1 MIKCCYILNLLR
13 NQLSNWN
20 ISRNDDALI
29 AYINMGVIDLYEK
42 FNFGIR
48 SETVRI
54 VPEQVV
60 YNLKNDDVNL
70 VLKVYNEDG
79 QELNSSD
86 VVDSRE
92 WDYKIINFKTIIINN
107 PNKVDGLLYVLYKSS
122 PVPTVD
128 ANDYIDLPDAF
139 KEALMLYAMYLGTST
154 IHSEASNEYRSWDTK
169 SVFYQLYTAKCA
181 ELNSLGYKIPIDSE
195 GMSILAKGYR

>member
-20 ISRNDDALI
+20 ISRNDDALL

-86 VVDSRE
+86 VVDGIS
-92 WDYKIINFKTIIINN
+92 WDYKLINFKTIIINN

-122 PVPTVD
+122 PVPIVD

-139 KEALMLYAMYLGTST
+139 KEALMLYAMYLGTAT

-169 SVFYQLYTAKCA
+169 SVFYQLYTSKCA